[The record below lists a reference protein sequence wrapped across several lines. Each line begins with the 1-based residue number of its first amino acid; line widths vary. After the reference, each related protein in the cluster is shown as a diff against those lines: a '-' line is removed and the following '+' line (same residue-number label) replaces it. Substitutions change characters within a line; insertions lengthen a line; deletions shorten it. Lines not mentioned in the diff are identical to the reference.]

1 MKRLIIVFL
10 TLMALSAP
18 LMANTHIT
26 ILGTSDLHGNIW
38 GFSYEDSKETANNGM
53 ARVYTYVEEVRK
65 ENPNTILIDAGDD
78 IQGTIMTDDIYN
90 KIPNEEHPVITA
102 MNYMGYDAMTL
113 GNHEFNWG
121 TGTAASILSQADFPV
136 LAANVRNS
144 DGSLATGLGWIII
157 PVSGVNIAVIGTVTP
172 DVPIWDGGKEGIDS
186 LQFLPANVAVKEAI
200 AEIGDKADVIVV
212 SAHMGMYAEFDED
225 NGSDSAQKIL
235 DDNPE
240 VDVLQAAHNHVV
252 VCEKQGETVIG
263 GCRNGGRDVARFDLY
278 LDDEN
283 NIVDSTVEIIDMTG
297 VEPSSEIRDIPL
309 VKEAHEKTIS
319 YVTGGG
325 GEDGEGGVALGS
337 TTARFQP
344 ENEIRGIPEGRV
356 RDTAVMDLINRI
368 QLDASGADVSAAA
381 LFKDTSD
388 LPEGDI
394 NYGNIFD
401 IYKFD
406 NTLYRVTVTGAE
418 LKAYME
424 WSAECYNQWK
434 PGDISIS
441 FDPEYP
447 DYLYDMFE
455 GVDYEIDLSQPKGE
469 RIKNVMFHGEPLA
482 DDATLTLAVNN
493 YRYSSALKA
502 QGLVAGKKD
511 WESSNSIRDMIVQY
525 FAANSPVEP
534 FVTDNWRI
542 VGVDLSEDDPR
553 RAELIS
559 LINEGLLD
567 PPYAASYNLAD
578 YDALVAQAEANR
590 SKGV

>member
-90 KIPNEEHPVITA
+90 KIPDEEHPVITA

-394 NYGNIFD
+394 NYGN
-401 IYKFD
+401 
-406 NTLYRVTVTGAE
+406 R
-418 LKAYME
+418 
-424 WSAECYNQWK
+424 SATTS
-434 PGDISIS
+434 G
-441 FDPEYP
+441 
-447 DYLYDMFE
+447 
-455 GVDYEIDLSQPKGE
+455 SQE
-469 RIKNVMFHGEPLA
+469 
-482 DDATLTLAVNN
+482 T
-493 YRYSSALKA
+493 
-502 QGLVAGKKD
+502 
-511 WESSNSIRDMIVQY
+511 
-525 FAANSPVEP
+525 
-534 FVTDNWRI
+534 
-542 VGVDLSEDDPR
+542 
-553 RAELIS
+553 
-559 LINEGLLD
+559 
-567 PPYAASYNLAD
+567 
-578 YDALVAQAEANR
+578 
-590 SKGV
+590 

>member
-90 KIPNEEHPVITA
+90 KIPDEEHPVITA

-136 LAANVRNS
+136 R
-144 DGSLATGLGWIII
+144 
-157 PVSGVNIAVIGTVTP
+157 VNIAVIGTITP

-325 GEDGEGGVALGS
+325 GEDGEGGVALEIGLYPGKL
-337 TTARFQP
+337 RPFQKIADP
-344 ENEIRGIPEGRV
+344 AQGGHHGGGIDKIPVVVVQADAGVAVPLEVVGVQKLHDAVGGQGVFDEVPAFRV
-356 RDTAVMDLINRI
+356 RRDR
-368 QLDASGADVSAAA
+368 
-381 LFKDTSD
+381 
-388 LPEGDI
+388 PE
-394 NYGNIFD
+394 
-401 IYKFD
+401 
-406 NTLYRVTVTGAE
+406 
-418 LKAYME
+418 
-424 WSAECYNQWK
+424 
-434 PGDISIS
+434 PGHD
-441 FDPEYP
+441 
-447 DYLYDMFE
+447 
-455 GVDYEIDLSQPKGE
+455 
-469 RIKNVMFHGEPLA
+469 
-482 DDATLTLAVNN
+482 
-493 YRYSSALKA
+493 
-502 QGLVAGKKD
+502 
-511 WESSNSIRDMIVQY
+511 
-525 FAANSPVEP
+525 
-534 FVTDNWRI
+534 
-542 VGVDLSEDDPR
+542 VGVRGDLQRHLVHVVDQIVELAR
-553 RAELIS
+553 RALGHRGKI
-559 LINEGLLD
+559 LPGAVL
-567 PPYAASYNLAD
+567 
-578 YDALVAQAEANR
+578 
-590 SKGV
+590 